1 MHSWFMDRSIAYL
14 PCSTLLTLVSVGA
27 CTTGPDYV
35 RPQPPADGAYVAG
48 TQPSQTV
55 AVAAEGGEAQRFG
68 LGHELPNGWW
78 QWFGSTELTQLVDRA
93 FAGNPSLAAARARL
107 RGAEATLAARRGL
120 RVPEVAIVGNGSY
133 GTSPQGGDF
142 SSAGGGTS
150 QSSGGAIA
158 SERAFAVY
166 TTNGTVTY
174 DLDLAGRNRRL
185 VEAAE
190 ADAERQ
196 RHELQAA
203 YLAIAGNIVSTA
215 LQAATLRAQ
224 IEAREQLLDGQNR
237 RIEFIRVQVDE
248 GAVARAS
255 LLAAQAEVAA
265 LRASLPA
272 LRSQLAAA
280 EHSLAE
286 LLGMPPARASL
297 PTMSLQGLKL
307 PQLAP
312 IALPSQLVRTRPD
325 ILASEAALRAATA
338 QVGVATADLYPNL
351 TLDASYGL
359 IGVESEIDSVFD
371 IGADLFA
378 PIFDGGR
385 RRAQRDA
392 SVAAYQEA
400 LAMYRERVLRAF
412 VEVAN
417 AIRALENDAAALA
430 EQRVALDAARES
442 LDLAEFREREG
453 AASAIDVIVVQQR
466 YQDTRFAYIDALS
479 RRFQDTAALFAALG
493 PAPLDDVALRAML
506 IDESVGETLD
516 ELHRRVPPEAVSPP

>member
-1 MHSWFMDRSIAYL
+1 MDRSIL
-14 PCSTLLTLVSVGA
+14 NLHFSTILTLVSVGA

-35 RPQPPADGAYVAG
+35 RPQAPADGAYVAG
-48 TQPSQTV
+48 AQPTETV
-55 AVAAEGGEAQRFG
+55 AVAAEAGEAQRFG

-78 QWFGSTELTQLVDRA
+78 QWFGSTELTQLVERA

-107 RGAEATLAARRGL
+107 RGAEAILAARRGL

-142 SSAGGGTS
+142 SGGAGGTQGGTS

-158 SERAFAVY
+158 SERAYAVY

-203 YLAIAGNIVSTA
+203 YLAVAGNIVSTA

-255 LLAAQAEVAA
+255 LLAVQAEVAA
-265 LRASLPA
+265 LRATLPT

-297 PTMSLQGLKL
+297 PTMSLQALKL

-312 IALPSQLVRTRPD
+312 IALPSQLVRARPD

-371 IGADLFA
+371 IGAILFA

-400 LAMYRERVLRAF
+400 LAMYRQRVLRAF

-479 RRFQDTAALFAALG
+479 GRFQDTAALFAALG
-493 PAPLDDVALRAML
+493 PAPLDDAALRAMS

-516 ELHRRVPPEAVSPP
+516 ELHRRVPPEAVRTR